1 MSYKKLNFISNFY
14 FALIF
19 LSGFFYVALLIIASG
34 KIIPAL
40 TMQIIF
46 LLDVL
51 KFGNNIFELIT
62 SQLFIVNIIP
72 GIFLIGLIGMFGKTL
87 IKSIKSI
94 RSSNRLI
101 NNLEIIESNQEFFK
115 FKSNEGLIFTSG
127 FFKPKIFISSTIF
140 KTHTL
145 EEIKAMIQHEIN
157 HKKNFHPFKIFVAN
171 FIKSILPII
180 PGKNWLI
187 DNYLTL
193 VEVSC
198 DQFSENKINNKLPL
212 VSALLKFQNKNF
224 EPINMGVNYFN
235 SQSERIKILV
245 GQKKQWIKIPIAYYS
260 LILVIILSSTLMV
273 KNSNIFFECQHLFKC
288 VEILITP
295 NSQSLIT
302 SINTLKTNISPSDHC
317 QQFGLLT
324 AF

>member
-14 FALIF
+14 FGLIF

-46 LLDVL
+46 LLDAL
-51 KFGNNIFELIT
+51 KFGDNIVGLIT
-62 SQLFIVNIIP
+62 SQLFLLNVIP
-72 GIFLIGLIGMFGKTL
+72 GIFLIGLIGLFIKTL
-87 IKSIKSI
+87 IKSNKSI
-94 RSSNRLI
+94 WSSNKLI

-145 EEIKAMIQHEIN
+145 EEIKAMIQHEMN
-157 HKKNFHPFKIFVAN
+157 HKKNFHPFKIFMAN
-171 FIKSILPII
+171 FIKSILLVI
-180 PGKNWLI
+180 PGKNWLV

-193 VEVSC
+193 VEVSS
-198 DQFSENKINNKLPL
+198 DQFSEDKINNKLPL
-212 VSALLKFQNKNF
+212 VSALLKFQDQGL
-224 EPINMGVNYFN
+224 EPINAGISYFN

-245 GQKKQWIKIPIAYYS
+245 GKKKQWARIPMAYYS
-260 LILVIILSSTLMV
+260 LVLIVMLFSTLMV
-273 KNSNIFFECQHLFKC
+273 KNSNLFFDCQHLLKC
-288 VEILITP
+288 VKILITP
-295 NSQSLIT
+295 NSQPLIT
-302 SINTLKTNISPSDHC
+302 SINSSKNAVSFSDHC
-317 QQFGLLT
+317 QEFSPLT
-324 AF
+324 IF